1 MEGAVPQS
9 HSNMSRNANII
20 STIVMVHKINVI
32 CGDGVR
38 PSERNYM
45 IYFGGS
51 ELNYVNLERTRGLVA
66 SGPHFILVGPVGPY
80 FMYVT
85 SHPLNP
91 KIELARPMSFH
102 PSIYATRCPPCAGRC
117 DTKLGPR
124 RFLSAVEMAD
134 NSSGVKSHLPNVGA
148 VEEGLEVEDEDILP

>member
-1 MEGAVPQS
+1 
-9 HSNMSRNANII
+9 MSTYR
-20 STIVMVHKINVI
+20 
-32 CGDGVR
+32 
-38 PSERNYM
+38 
-45 IYFGGS
+45 
-51 ELNYVNLERTRGLVA
+51 RTRGLVA
-66 SGPHFILVGPVGPY
+66 SGPHFIQVGPAGPY

-117 DTKLGPR
+117 ETKLGPR

-134 NSSGVKSHLPNVGA
+134 NSSGVKSHLPNVDA
-148 VEEGLEVEDEDILP
+148 VEDELELRTKTFCHLCSLPLKRDVKITNLELMSSCPPLDNFPAIT

>member
-45 IYFGGS
+45 TYFGGS
-51 ELNYVNLERTRGLVA
+51 ELNYVNLQAHQGPGGQRSPFYTGGSSWSVFHVCDFSPIESEDRVGETDELPSFDICDTLPSLCGSLRHKIGTKALFECRRNGRQLLGREVA
-66 SGPHFILVGPVGPY
+66 SA
-80 FMYVT
+80 
-85 SHPLNP
+85 
-91 KIELARPMSFH
+91 K
-102 PSIYATRCPPCAGRC
+102 C
-117 DTKLGPR
+117 R
-124 RFLSAVEMAD
+124 RR
-134 NSSGVKSHLPNVGA
+134 
-148 VEEGLEVEDEDILP
+148 

>member
-38 PSERNYM
+38 PSEKNYNT
-45 IYFGGS
+45 YFGGS
-51 ELNYVNLERTRGLVA
+51 ELNYVNLQA
-66 SGPHFILVGPVGPY
+66 HQGPGGQRSSFYAGGSSWSY

-134 NSSGVKSHLPNVGA
+134 NSSGVKSHLPNVDA